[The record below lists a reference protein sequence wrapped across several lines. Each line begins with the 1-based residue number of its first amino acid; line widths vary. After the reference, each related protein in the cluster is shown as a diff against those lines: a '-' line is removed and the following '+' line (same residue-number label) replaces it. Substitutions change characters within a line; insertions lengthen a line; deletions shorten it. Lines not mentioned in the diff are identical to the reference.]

1 MPTLLTLL
9 ILSVGDGGVA
19 DAGALSLGPC
29 STKQIICF
37 SPLGKC
43 DLQLVALIDKA
54 TKTLEVAIFS
64 INRVGVV
71 DALIRAKQ
79 RGVTVRMVVDTTQIS
94 QDKETDQLVR
104 LLLAGIPIKR
114 DTHNGYMHSKVVVVD
129 DTWLATGS
137 FNFTNN
143 ASDNNNENMLIWSCP
158 RNALL
163 YRQEF
168 ERLWLTFKDATEQVR
183 KLAVDAGI

>member
-1 MPTLLTLL
+1 MLPTLMLL
-9 ILSVGDGGVA
+9 VLSVGDGGVV
-19 DAGALSLGPC
+19 DAGITLGPC
-29 STKQIICF
+29 STKQTICF

-43 DLQLVALIDKA
+43 DLQLVSLIDKA

-64 INRVGVV
+64 INRVVVV

-79 RGVTVRMVVDTTQIS
+79 RGVTVRMVVDTTQIG
-94 QDKETDQLVR
+94 QDKEMDQLVR
-104 LLLAGIPIKR
+104 LLQVGISIKR

-129 DTWLATGS
+129 DTWFSTGS

-143 ASDNNNENMLIWSCP
+143 ASDNNDENLLIWRCP

-168 ERLWLTFKDATEQVR
+168 ERMWRSFKDATDLVR
-183 KLAVDAGI
+183 KDAGQ